1 MYMYS
6 ARPRAKSLPDQEDF
20 DPDYETEFDEEEG
33 KRKRVDRDRGGP
45 SLMEAMERE
54 RGLGIF
60 LSHLKDAGLA
70 EILLGSDDEEDND
83 SAAGFTIFAPTD
95 RAWAKASK
103 LVGFGFCFRSY
114 HMISASQPSTPLNPL
129 SNAFRFLGNI
139 SMTSSRTKR
148 LSSLCFIDTLGPK
161 SSLPRMP
168 SREMAG

>member
-33 KRKRVDRDRGGP
+33 KRTRVDRDRGGP

-83 SAAGFTIFAPTD
+83 SAGGFTIFAPTD

-103 LVGFGFCFRSY
+103 LVLGSVFG
-114 HMISASQPSTPLNPL
+114 HMISASQPSTPLHPL
-129 SNAFRFLGNI
+129 FSQTLSDSSEI
-139 SMTSSRTKR
+139 S
-148 LSSLCFIDTLGPK
+148 P
-161 SSLPRMP
+161 
-168 SREMAG
+168 